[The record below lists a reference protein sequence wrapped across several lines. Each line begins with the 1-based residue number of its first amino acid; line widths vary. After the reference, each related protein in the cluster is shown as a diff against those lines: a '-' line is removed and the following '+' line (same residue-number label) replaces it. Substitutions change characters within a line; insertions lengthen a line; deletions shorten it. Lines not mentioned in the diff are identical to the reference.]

1 MQGTGSVDYPVK
13 QVSGALNLG
22 LKFEQKRRLAF
33 GDGNLHLEIATL
45 LPRPVIRSAS
55 IGYRA
60 PRRFAISLQVF
71 YLVGVRVASGL
82 PGSAFAPNYPRLPV
96 ELPHSRPISSVRQS
110 PRIFNSLSDLWSYYD
125 QTPIVQ
131 RSCCCSPTH

>member
-1 MQGTGSVDYPVK
+1 VQGTGSVDYPVK

-22 LKFEQKRRLAF
+22 LIFEQKRRLAF

-71 YLVGVRVASGL
+71 YLVGVRVARGL
-82 PGSAFAPNYPRLPV
+82 PGSVFAPNYPRLPV
-96 ELPHSRPISSVRQS
+96 ELAHSRPFHRFTNHLAFST
-110 PRIFNSLSDLWSYYD
+110 L
-125 QTPIVQ
+125 
-131 RSCCCSPTH
+131 